1 LMNTFVDQ
9 KEEVFFSKSRSAT
22 VPVADQIW
30 PTIAGLS
37 KPVVIV
43 VLDERKQLALSL
55 HVIVIGIFCRCRCRD
70 CIITTTTT
78 TTATTTATTTTTT
91 TTTTTSLLLLCSISS
106 SPPSTIESAPLSTV
120 SNTSTQPARPMVS
133 CYNPGELIATGS
145 PNLFCS
151 ELPRHWRSNKSLPMA
166 FTVIALGEIKDG
178 TKVSVKA
185 GNEENFCAE
194 LRNSTA
200 IMTNQVAR
208 FNDLRFLGK
217 SGRGKMFTL
226 TITVH
231 TWPPQVTTYSK
242 AIKIT
247 VDGPRGSRKPKEA
260 STSQSSA
267 NLSSSSSTV
276 AIKRKCSS
284 DSTSISTES
293 PVPGTFL
300 FGKIAKP
307 SITTAELISSSQL
320 LSASAFPVAGP
331 SSTYATRL
339 LPGGSLAPL
348 PNSLLHPLPNFQLP
362 STLPYRSTV
371 ADVTTVPNVF
381 GGVSLLNAISHAF
394 YPTIYGGSLLPP
406 SLASFPRLPP
416 RSAGL
421 ADPRLYS
428 SEVNDFCGLFRDV
441 DLSGLQQPLLTSPF
455 PNFISGFAA
464 LSPSV
469 EPSILAHPPP
479 APPLPPLQSSFGLGA
494 FTAPNDPN
502 RFRRNGVEPPA
513 PVTLPDSTTPFVT
526 DLNRPPPQQQL
537 VAPIH
542 KPVDLPTPINLFL
555 SNQHEKPKQ

>member
-1 LMNTFVDQ
+1 MSLSSA
-9 KEEVFFSKSRSAT
+9 FSAA
-22 VPVADQIW
+22 VAAAIACVNRRK
-30 PTIAGLS
+30 PTETIS
-37 KPVVIV
+37 I
-43 VLDERKQLALSL
+43 S
-55 HVIVIGIFCRCRCRD
+55 ISI
-70 CIITTTTT
+70 TTTT
-78 TTATTTATTTTTT
+78 TTATTTTATTT

-106 SPPSTIESAPLSTV
+106 PPPTIETAPLSTV
-120 SNTSTQPARPMVS
+120 SNTSTQPARPMVT

-231 TWPPQVTTYSK
+231 TWPPQVTTYNK

-260 STSQSSA
+260 STSQASA
-267 NLSSSSSTV
+267 NLSSTSSTV

-293 PVPGTFL
+293 PVPGSFL

-320 LSASAFPVAGP
+320 LPASPFPVAGP
-331 SSTYATRL
+331 SSAYTTRI

-362 STLPYRSTV
+362 NTLPYRSTV
-371 ADVTTVPNVF
+371 ADVTTIPNVF

-394 YPTIYGGSLLPP
+394 YPTMYGGSILPP
-406 SLASFPRLPP
+406 SLAAFPRLPP

-421 ADPRLYS
+421 TDPRLYS

-479 APPLPPLQSSFGLGA
+479 PPPPPLQSSFGLGA

-502 RFRRNGVEPPA
+502 RFRRNGVEPAA

-526 DLNRPPPQQQL
+526 EMNRLPPQQL
-537 VAPIH
+537 SAAIH
-542 KPVDLPTPINLFL
+542 KPVDLPKPTNLIVTD
-555 SNQHEKPKQ
+555 QREKQKQ

>member
-1 LMNTFVDQ
+1 MNTFVDQ
-9 KEEVFFSKSRSAT
+9 KEEVIFSKSRSAT

-70 CIITTTTT
+70 CI
-78 TTATTTATTTTTT
+78 
-91 TTTTTSLLLLCSISS
+91 LLLLCSISS
-106 SPPSTIESAPLSTV
+106 SPPSTIETAPLSTV

-260 STSQSSA
+260 STSQASA

-293 PVPGTFL
+293 PVPGSFL

-339 LPGGSLAPL
+339 LP
-348 PNSLLHPLPNFQLP
+348 LP

-371 ADVTTVPNVF
+371 ADVTTIPNVF

-406 SLASFPRLPP
+406 SLAPFPRLPP

-428 SEVNDFCGLFRDV
+428 SE
-441 DLSGLQQPLLTSPF
+441 QPLLTSPF

-479 APPLPPLQSSFGLGA
+479 APPPPPLQSSFGLGA

-513 PVTLPDSTTPFVT
+513 PVTLPD
-526 DLNRPPPQQQL
+526 RP
-537 VAPIH
+537 H
-542 KPVDLPTPINLFL
+542 L
-555 SNQHEKPKQ
+555 SSRI

>member
-1 LMNTFVDQ
+1 MNTFVDQ
-9 KEEVFFSKSRSAT
+9 KEEVIFSKSRSAT

-70 CIITTTTT
+70 CI
-78 TTATTTATTTTTT
+78 
-91 TTTTTSLLLLCSISS
+91 LLLLCSISS
-106 SPPSTIESAPLSTV
+106 SPPSTIETAPLSTV

-260 STSQSSA
+260 STSQASA

-293 PVPGTFL
+293 PVPGSFL

-339 LPGGSLAPL
+339 LPGGSLGPL

-371 ADVTTVPNVF
+371 ADVTTIPNVF
-381 GGVSLLNAISHAF
+381 GGSCTISTSTAE
-394 YPTIYGGSLLPP
+394 
-406 SLASFPRLPP
+406 
-416 RSAGL
+416 SAGL

-428 SEVNDFCGLFRDV
+428 SE
-441 DLSGLQQPLLTSPF
+441 QPLLTSPF

-479 APPLPPLQSSFGLGA
+479 APPPPPLQSSFGLGA

-542 KPVDLPTPINLFL
+542 KPVDLPTPINLLFI
-555 SNQHEKPKQ
+555 E